1 METFTFNT
9 AELIL
14 LSAAGVLLIVQLIY
28 YLGLYNRI
36 HTHNLAVGKDEVH
49 FGRELPPLSVV
60 ICARNESEN
69 LRRNLPAILKQDYP
83 NFEVI
88 VINDGSTD
96 ESEDLLSELEE
107 EYPKLYHS
115 FTPDSAR
122 YISRKK
128 LALTLGIKAS
138 KYDWL
143 VFTEADCTPVSDK
156 WLRRIARNFTPSTD
170 IVLGYSGYERGKG
183 WLHKRVAFD
192 TLFQS
197 LRYLCFA
204 LAGKPYMGIGRNMAY
219 RKELFFQRKG
229 YSTYLNLQRGEDDL
243 FINQIATPSNTRVET
258 DINATMRIQPV
269 YSYKEWKEEK
279 ISYMATA
286 RFYHGAQRYL
296 LGFETFSRL
305 LFYAACIAGL
315 VFGILNNH
323 WLAAGIA
330 LLIWLFRYTVQAII
344 INRTAKEMG
353 GDRKYYFSLPVFD
366 ILQPIQ
372 SLKFK
377 LYRSLRRKGDFM
389 RR

>member
-1 METFTFNT
+1 MSIKEQYWKYSLIVIILFMGIIIFRQITPFLGGLLGALTIYILVRTQMTHLTEKWKLKRSVAALLIT
-9 AELIL
+9 AETVMVFL
-14 LSAAGVLLIVQLIY
+14 VP
-28 YLGLYNRI
+28 LGLTIWLLVNQLQDI
-36 HTHNLAVGKDEVH
+36 NLDPQTFIAPMQQVAEFIKEKTGYDVLGKDTLSFIVSI
-49 FGRELPPLSVV
+49 LPR
-60 ICARNESEN
+60 IGQIIMESISSLAIN
-69 LRRNLPAILKQDYP
+69 L
-83 NFEVI
+83 FVM
-88 VINDGSTD
+88 VFV
-96 ESEDLLSELEE
+96 
-107 EYPKLYHS
+107 LYFMLIGGKS
-115 FTPDSAR
+115 
-122 YISRKK
+122 
-128 LALTLGIKAS
+128 
-138 KYDWL
+138 YDR
-143 VFTEADCTPVSDK
+143 T
-156 WLRRIARNFTPSTD
+156 
-170 IVLGYSGYERGKG
+170 KG

-286 RFYHGAQRYL
+286 RFYHGVQRYL
-296 LGFETFSRL
+296 LGFETFSHL

>member
-1 METFTFNT
+1 MC
-9 AELIL
+9 I
-14 LSAAGVLLIVQLIY
+14 
-28 YLGLYNRI
+28 R
-36 HTHNLAVGKDEVH
+36 D
-49 FGRELPPLSVV
+49 
-60 ICARNESEN
+60 
-69 LRRNLPAILKQDYP
+69 
-83 NFEVI
+83 
-88 VINDGSTD
+88 
-96 ESEDLLSELEE
+96 
-107 EYPKLYHS
+107 
-115 FTPDSAR
+115 
-122 YISRKK
+122 
-128 LALTLGIKAS
+128 
-138 KYDWL
+138 
-143 VFTEADCTPVSDK
+143 
-156 WLRRIARNFTPSTD
+156 
-170 IVLGYSGYERGKG
+170 
-183 WLHKRVAFD
+183 
-192 TLFQS
+192 
-197 LRYLCFA
+197 
-204 LAGKPYMGIGRNMAY
+204 
-219 RKELFFQRKG
+219 
-229 YSTYLNLQRGEDDL
+229 STYLNLQRGEDDL

-286 RFYHGAQRYL
+286 RFYHGVQRYL
-296 LGFETFSRL
+296 LGFETFSHL